1 MNRIWGGT
9 PKKKEKEIV
18 FGGPTNVKHV
28 SHMGFDPKTGFE
40 VVRLI
45 SIPSSPFHSFSNFQK
60 MRNLPPEW
68 EALFGGLNDTLK
80 AMGEKGVTK
89 KEAQMLFA
97 MASDALMS
105 GKAMKP

>member
-1 MNRIWGGT
+1 
-9 PKKKEKEIV
+9 
-18 FGGPTNVKHV
+18 
-28 SHMGFDPKTGFE
+28 
-40 VVRLI
+40 
-45 SIPSSPFHSFSNFQK
+45 

-97 MASDALMS
+97 MASDALMA
-105 GKAMKP
+105 GNI